1 MEKIMSKNKV
11 LIVDDEKDILDLIS
25 DIVDDAG
32 YIPVRAKNSTEC
44 FDKISEHSPE
54 AVILDIWLKESE
66 LDGLGILEFMKK
78 KYADIPVIMISGHGN
93 IETALRALKIGAY
106 DYVEKPFKSDKLI
119 NTLNK
124 AVENARLLKENLE
137 IASKNQSIDFLQGD
151 SMVIKNLN
159 QEIDRVAKTESR
171 VFIKG
176 EIGVGKEN
184 IAKNIH
190 NLSRRNNFRFVKFDV
205 YNYEPNEIDAALFGT
220 EDSGDLNSPARKL
233 GILEIANGGT
243 LFISEVC
250 DIPKETQG
258 KLVKF
263 LTDGKFTRVGGSKMI
278 ESNVR
283 VVATSSNKDFERK
296 LRDGELRSD
305 LYHRLNVV
313 ELKVPALRERR
324 EDIPKLAEYLNNFYC
339 KKYNYPKRKFSSES
353 MISLQSYNWPGN
365 IRQLM
370 NVIEWMLITHPG
382 DSIETIKSS
391 MLPKEIVSGSTSE
404 LVEDNTGSKE
414 LMSLKLR
421 DARQLFERQYLLAQ
435 INRFGGNIS
444 RTASFVGMER
454 SALHRKLKSLE
465 VGKMDDADDKMTGT
479 DS

>member
-1 MEKIMSKNKV
+1 MSKNKV
-11 LIVDDEKDILDLIS
+11 LIVDDEKDILELIS

-32 YIPVRAKNSTEC
+32 YIPLRAKNSTET
-44 FDKISEHSPE
+44 FEMISEKAPE

-93 IETALRALKIGAY
+93 IETALRSLKLGAY
-106 DYVEKPFKSDKLI
+106 DYIEKPFKADKLI

-124 AVENARLLKENLE
+124 AVENARLLKENMEL
-137 IASKNQSIDFLQGD
+137 ANKNQPIDFLYGD
-151 SMVIKNLN
+151 SAIIKSVN

-176 EIGVGKEN
+176 EIGSGNES
-184 IAKNIH
+184 IARSIH
-190 NLSRRNNFRFVKFDV
+190 NLSKRANFRFINFDV
-205 YNYEPNEIDAALFGT
+205 YNYEPTEIDAILFGT
-220 EDSGDLNSPARKL
+220 EDSGDLNSPARRVGL
-233 GILEIANGGT
+233 LELANGGT
-243 LFISEVC
+243 MFFSEIC
-250 DIPKETQG
+250 DLPKETQG

-263 LTDGKFTRVGGSKMI
+263 LTDGKFTRAGGTKTI

-283 VVATSSNKDFERK
+283 VIASTNNKDLERK
-296 LRDGELRSD
+296 IREGEVRSD
-305 LYHRLNVV
+305 FFHRLNVV
-313 ELKVPALRERR
+313 ELKIPSLRERR
-324 EDIPKLAEYLNNFYC
+324 EDIPKLAEHLNNYYC
-339 KKYNYPKRKFSSES
+339 KRFNYPRRKFTAEAV
-353 MISLQSYNWPGN
+353 ISLQSYDWPGN
-365 IRQLM
+365 ARQLM
-370 NVIEWMLITHPG
+370 NVIEWMLLTHPG

-391 MLPKEIVSGSTSE
+391 MLPKEIVSGTTSDF
-404 LVEDNTGSKE
+404 VDNSGSKE

-465 VGKMDDADDKMTGT
+465 VGKNSGPMLDAIPLKEAANG
-479 DS
+479 

>member
-1 MEKIMSKNKV
+1 MSKNKV

-32 YIPVRAKNSTEC
+32 FIPLKAKNSSETFEI
-44 FDKISEHSPE
+44 ISEKAPE

-93 IETALRALKIGAY
+93 IETALKSLKLGAY
-106 DYVEKPFKSDKLI
+106 DYIEKPFKADKLT
-119 NTLNK
+119 NTLTK

-137 IASKNQSIDFLQGD
+137 LGTKNQTVDFLYGD
-151 SMVIKNLN
+151 SAIVKTLK
-159 QEIDRVAKTESR
+159 QEIDKIAKTESR
-171 VFIKG
+171 VFLKG
-176 EIGVGKEN
+176 EIGSGKEP
-184 IAKNIH
+184 IALSIH
-190 NLSRRNNFRFVKFDV
+190 NQSKRANFRFIKFDI
-205 YNYEPNEIDAALFGT
+205 YNYEPNEVDAVLFGT
-220 EDSGDLNSPARKL
+220 EDSGDLNAPARKIGL
-233 GILEIANGGT
+233 LELANGGT
-243 LFISEVC
+243 LYLSEIC
-250 DIPKETQG
+250 NLPQSTQS

-263 LTDGKFTRVGGSKMI
+263 LTDGKFERVGGKKPI

-283 VVATSSNKDFERK
+283 VIAATNNKEFDKK
-296 LRDGELRSD
+296 LREGEVRSD

-313 ELKVPALRERR
+313 ELKIPSLRERR
-324 EDIPKLAEYLNNFYC
+324 EDIPKLAEYLNAYYC
-339 KKYNYPKRKFSSES
+339 KRYNYPKRRFTSEAV
-353 MISLQSYNWPGN
+353 ISLQSYDWPGN
-365 IRQLM
+365 VRQLM

-382 DSIETIKSS
+382 DAIETIKSS
-391 MLPKEIVSGSTSE
+391 MLPKEIVSSSAGE
-404 LVEDNTGSKE
+404 FVDNNSAGNKE

-454 SALHRKLKSLE
+454 SALHRKLKSLD
-465 VGKMDDADDKMTGT
+465 VAKNSDGLKDGT
-479 DS
+479 NG